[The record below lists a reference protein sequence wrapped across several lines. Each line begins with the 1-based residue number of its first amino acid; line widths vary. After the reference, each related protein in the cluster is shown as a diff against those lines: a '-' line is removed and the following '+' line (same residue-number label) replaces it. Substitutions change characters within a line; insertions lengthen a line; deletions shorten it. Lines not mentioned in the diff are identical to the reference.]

1 MVASGT
7 HRRNIGAPRM
17 SASIVVDS
25 GRDAGRSGEPSQSER
40 WTPLQILVV
49 AICAVIN
56 ALDGM
61 DLLIMSYVAPAMAA
75 DWNVGLATL
84 GVVFSAGLAGMM
96 IGCVVVAPFADTWG
110 RRPTVLMA
118 LTLMTIGA
126 IGSGFANDL
135 VVFSGMR
142 ALTGIGIGTLLA
154 SVAALVSEYGPPK
167 HRSLAMGIFQ
177 AGYPVGAVATGL
189 VSMVTI
195 PAYGWKATLIG
206 AGVISAILLPIVW
219 ALLPES
225 VSFLETRQ
233 PADALA
239 RSNKLRRRMAWPE
252 LAALP
257 PRAEVGSLPK
267 PRDLLSRDLWRST
280 VTLWLATF
288 LSFAVLYFVTSW
300 IPKLAVEGGLSQS
313 KALWAGSIFNF
324 GGAAGGLL
332 IGWLAIKRP
341 IGRLIAVFFVACAV
355 LMMIFAQAMP
365 LALVLLTAFALGL
378 TLQGGFTGFYSLSA
392 QLYPPR
398 VRGAGIGWAVGIG
411 RGGAII
417 GPMAGG
423 ALLAAKL
430 PLWITFGC
438 FAVPLVVAGF
448 LALLAGRLGDLS
460 ATDR

>member
-1 MVASGT
+1 
-7 HRRNIGAPRM
+7 M
-17 SASIVVDS
+17 SATTVGASIVAEAAVP
-25 GRDAGRSGEPSQSER
+25 GARTGETIRSDR

-49 AICAVIN
+49 AICAAIN

-75 DWNVGLATL
+75 DWNIGLATL

-96 IGCVVVAPFADTWG
+96 IGCVAVAPFADTWG
-110 RRPTVLMA
+110 RRPTVLLA
-118 LTLMTIGA
+118 LVLMTIGA

-135 VVFSGMR
+135 IVFSALR
-142 ALTGIGIGTLLA
+142 ALTGVGIGTLLA

-206 AGVISAILLPIVW
+206 AGVISAALVPVVW

-233 PADALA
+233 PAGALS
-239 RSNKLRRRMAWPE
+239 RSNKLRRRMSWPE
-252 LAALP
+252 LAKLP
-257 PRAEVGSLPK
+257 ARAEVGSLPK
-267 PRDLLSRDLWRST
+267 PRDLVSRELWRST
-280 VTLWLATF
+280 VTLWMATF

-313 KALWAGSIFNF
+313 KALWAGSIFNL

-332 IGWLAIKRP
+332 IGWLAIRRP
-341 IGRLIAVFFVACAV
+341 IGRLIAIFFVACAV
-355 LMMIFAQAMP
+355 LMMIFAQQMP

-423 ALLAAKL
+423 ALLAAKM
-430 PLWITFGC
+430 PLWITFAC
-438 FAVPLVVAGF
+438 FAVPLVLAG
-448 LALLAGRLGDLS
+448 LLAQLAARLGDVA
-460 ATDR
+460 ATDS

>member
-1 MVASGT
+1 
-7 HRRNIGAPRM
+7 M
-17 SASIVVDS
+17 SATTVGASIVAEAAVP
-25 GRDAGRSGEPSQSER
+25 GARVGETIRSDR

-49 AICAVIN
+49 AICAAIN

-75 DWNVGLATL
+75 DWNIGLATL
-84 GVVFSAGLAGMM
+84 GIVFSAGLAGMM
-96 IGCVVVAPFADTWG
+96 IGCVAVAPFADTWG
-110 RRPTVLMA
+110 RRPTVLLA
-118 LTLMTIGA
+118 LVLMTIGA

-135 VVFSGMR
+135 IVFSALR
-142 ALTGIGIGTLLA
+142 ALTGVGIGTLLA

-206 AGVISAILLPIVW
+206 AGVISAALVPVVW

-233 PADALA
+233 PAGALS
-239 RSNKLRRRMAWPE
+239 RSNKLRRRMSWPE
-252 LAALP
+252 LAKLP
-257 PRAEVGSLPK
+257 ARAEVGSLPK
-267 PRDLLSRDLWRST
+267 PRDLVSRELWRST
-280 VTLWLATF
+280 VTLWMATF

-313 KALWAGSIFNF
+313 KALWAGSIFNL

-332 IGWLAIKRP
+332 IGWLAIRRP
-341 IGRLIAVFFVACAV
+341 IGRLIAIFFVACAV
-355 LMMIFAQAMP
+355 LMMIFAQQMP

-423 ALLAAKL
+423 ALLAAKM
-430 PLWITFGC
+430 PLWITFAC
-438 FAVPLVVAGF
+438 FAVPLVLAG
-448 LALLAGRLGDLS
+448 LLAQLAARLGDVA
-460 ATDR
+460 ATDS

>member
-1 MVASGT
+1 
-7 HRRNIGAPRM
+7 M
-17 SASIVVDS
+17 SATTVGASIVAEAAVP
-25 GRDAGRSGEPSQSER
+25 GARTGETIRSDR

-49 AICAVIN
+49 AICAAIN

-75 DWNVGLATL
+75 DWNIGLATL
-84 GVVFSAGLAGMM
+84 GIVFSAGLAGMM
-96 IGCVVVAPFADTWG
+96 IGCVAVAPFADTWG
-110 RRPTVLMA
+110 RRPTVLLA
-118 LTLMTIGA
+118 LVLMTIGA

-135 VVFSGMR
+135 IVFSALR
-142 ALTGIGIGTLLA
+142 ALTGVGIGTLLA

-206 AGVISAILLPIVW
+206 AGVISAALVPVVW

-233 PADALA
+233 PAGALS
-239 RSNKLRRRMAWPE
+239 RSNKLRRRMSWPE
-252 LAALP
+252 LAKLP
-257 PRAEVGSLPK
+257 ARAEVGSLPK
-267 PRDLLSRDLWRST
+267 PRDLVSRELWRST
-280 VTLWLATF
+280 VTLWMATF

-313 KALWAGSIFNF
+313 KALWAGSIFNL

-332 IGWLAIKRP
+332 IGWLAIRRP
-341 IGRLIAVFFVACAV
+341 IGRLIAIFFVACAV
-355 LMMIFAQAMP
+355 LMMIFAQQMP

-423 ALLAAKL
+423 ALLAAKM
-430 PLWITFGC
+430 PLWITFAC
-438 FAVPLVVAGF
+438 FAVPLVLAG
-448 LALLAGRLGDLS
+448 LLAQLAARLGDVA
-460 ATDR
+460 ATDS

>member
-1 MVASGT
+1 
-7 HRRNIGAPRM
+7 M
-17 SASIVVDS
+17 SATIV
-25 GRDAGRSGEPSQSER
+25 AGGKHAGLQAGELSQNNR
-40 WTPLQILVV
+40 WTPLQVLVV
-49 AICAVIN
+49 AICALIN

-75 DWNVGLATL
+75 DWNIGLATL

-96 IGCVVVAPFADTWG
+96 VGCVVVAPFADTWG

-118 LTLMTIGA
+118 LALMTIGA
-126 IGSGFANDL
+126 VGSGLANDL
-135 VVFSGMR
+135 VIFSGMR

-154 SVAALVSEYGPPK
+154 SVAALVSEYGPAK

-189 VSMVTI
+189 VSMITI
-195 PAYGWKATLIG
+195 PTYGWKATLIG
-206 AGVISAILLPIVW
+206 AGVISALLLPIVW
-219 ALLPES
+219 VLLPES

-233 PADALA
+233 PSNALA
-239 RSNKLRRRMAWPE
+239 RSNKLRQRMAWPQ
-252 LAALP
+252 LAALT
-257 PRAEVGSLPK
+257 PREDVGSLPK
-267 PRDLLSRDLWRST
+267 PRDLLSHDLWRST
-280 VTLWLATF
+280 ITLWFATF

-324 GGAAGGLL
+324 GGAIGGLL

-341 IGRLIAVFFVACAV
+341 IGRLIAIFFVACAG

-392 QLYPPR
+392 QLYPAR

-423 ALLAAKL
+423 ALLAANL
-430 PLWITFGC
+430 PLWITFAC
-438 FAVPLVVAGF
+438 FAVPLV
-448 LALLAGRLGDLS
+448 LAGYLARLAGHLGDLS
-460 ATDR
+460 TNDR

>member
-1 MVASGT
+1 MSATVVAQGGVADGGVT
-7 HRRNIGAPRM
+7 EAPIGAP
-17 SASIVVDS
+17 V
-25 GRDAGRSGEPSQSER
+25 PNER

-75 DWNVGLATL
+75 DWNVGLAAL

-96 IGCVVVAPFADTWG
+96 VGCVALAPFADTWG
-110 RRPTVLMA
+110 RRPTVLLA
-118 LTLMTIGA
+118 LALMTAGA

-135 VVFSGMR
+135 VVFSALR

-154 SVAALVSEYGPPK
+154 SVAALVSEYGPPR

-195 PAYGWKATLIG
+195 PAFGWKATLIG
-206 AGVISAILLPIVW
+206 AGVISAAMLPVVW

-233 PADALA
+233 PSEALA
-239 RSNKLRRRMAWPE
+239 RSNKLRRQMGWPE

-257 PRAEVGSLPK
+257 PREEAGSLPK
-267 PRDLLSRDLWRST
+267 PRDLLARDLWRST
-280 VTLWLATF
+280 VTLWMATF

-332 IGWLAIKRP
+332 IGWLAIRRP
-341 IGRLIAVFFVACAV
+341 IGGLIAVFFVACAV
-355 LMMIFAQAMP
+355 LMMIFAQQMP

-423 ALLAAKL
+423 ALLAAKM
-430 PLWITFGC
+430 PLWITFAC
-438 FAVPLVVAGF
+438 FAVPLIVAGY
-448 LALLAGRLGDLS
+448 LARLAGRLGDVAATERS
-460 ATDR
+460 AS